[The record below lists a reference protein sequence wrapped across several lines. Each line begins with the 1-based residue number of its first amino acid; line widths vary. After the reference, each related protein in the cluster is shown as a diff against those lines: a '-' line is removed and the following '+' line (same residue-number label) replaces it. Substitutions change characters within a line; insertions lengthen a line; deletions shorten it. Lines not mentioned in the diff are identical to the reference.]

1 MNELERLTTALA
13 SRYLLTTELGHG
25 AMATVYLATDL
36 KHDRAVALKVL
47 KSSLAAEGASAR
59 FLREVRITAR
69 LNHPHILPLLD
80 SGEAEGFLYYVMPW
94 VEGETLRA
102 KLAREKQLTVE
113 NALQIAREVGDALSY
128 AHGHDVVHRDIKP
141 ENILLESSHAVVA
154 DFGIARALVAAGG
167 EQLTRTGVAVGTPG
181 YMSPE
186 QATGCTDLDGRS
198 DVYSLGC
205 VLFEMLA
212 GQPPFSGDVQSV
224 VFQHLTADPPSITSI
239 RPTVP
244 ASVAAALRRALS
256 KSADDRFSS
265 VALFSAALEG
275 RESTSKGPAVSA
287 SVASMPR
294 TIRRYAVPGIAG
306 AVVLSAAALLL
317 RSDDSGAT
325 KTVARHDRTAIAVL
339 PFRNL
344 NPEESHASLVAG
356 LHDELSTQLSK
367 VSALTVIS
375 RPSVMGYQDATIPL
389 RQIGAELR
397 VGSVLEGSVQLMG
410 RRLRVHVQLID
421 VATHANLWSERY
433 DRTIDDAFAIQADV
447 AQQVAAAVGAALT
460 SRERQGLAEIP
471 TANPEAYRLY
481 LQAREYLNRAG
492 FFRRDYEAAQQLL
505 ERALALDPNFAL
517 GRATVSEVHGR
528 MYHWRYDPSPARA
541 ARQRMEAES
550 ALRLAPTLPR
560 AHIAMAMAH
569 YWGRGDYSRALDEF
583 AIALQGLPNDAD
595 LWQRIGWVQRRLGH
609 WSEALTAFQKASE
622 LNPRDA
628 TLFADLGAASYLVMH
643 RYADAVRANDIALS
657 LAPDLHWAAVLKGFN
672 YVLWLGQ
679 LDTLRTVLRALPNDT
694 ELGFLGTRAVQQIQ
708 LFRWQRQGD
717 SLLHFL
723 KAARTP
729 VFVSQ
734 IEFFPSSLWAAWAH
748 RLRGDTVAAKAA
760 FDSARVLLDSV
771 IADLPH
777 DRRVHAAR
785 GLALAGLGRR
795 SEALLEARWL
805 QHSGGYRHD
814 AFEGPRAAEDR
825 ARILAQAG
833 ETDAALD
840 EIERLLTRP
849 SWFSAQLLRLDPLWD
864 RLRDHPRFIK
874 LMAKHTRVE

>member
-1 MNELERLTTALA
+1 MNDLERLTTALA

-25 AMATVYLATDL
+25 AMAAVYLATDL
-36 KHDRAVALKVL
+36 KHDRPVALKVL

-80 SGEAEGFLYYVMPW
+80 SGEAEGFLYYVMPL

-102 KLAREKQLTVE
+102 RLAREKQLTVE

-128 AHGHDVVHRDIKP
+128 AHSHDVVHRDIKP
-141 ENILLESSHAVVA
+141 ENILLESGHAVVA

-167 EQLTRTGVAVGTPG
+167 EQLTRTGVAIGTPG

-212 GQPPFSGDVQSV
+212 GRPPFSGDVHTV

-244 ASVAAALRRALS
+244 ASVAEALRRALS

-275 RESTSKGPAVSA
+275 RESTSKGPAVPA
-287 SVASMPR
+287 SVAS

-306 AVVLSAAALLL
+306 AVVLSAAALLI

-325 KTVARHDRTAIAVL
+325 KTVPRHDRTAIAVL

-367 VSALTVIS
+367 ISALTVIS
-375 RPSVMGYQDATIPL
+375 RPSVMGYQGATIPL

-397 VGSVLEGSVQLMG
+397 VGSVLEGTVQLVG

-421 VATHANLWSERY
+421 VATYANLWSERY

-460 SRERQGLAEIP
+460 STERQGLAEIP

-517 GRATVSEVHGR
+517 GRATISEVHGR

-541 ARQRMEAES
+541 ARQRMEAEA

-560 AHIAMAMAH
+560 AHIAMGMAH
-569 YWGRGDYSRALDEF
+569 YWGRSDYARALDEF
-583 AIALQGLPNDAD
+583 AIALQGMPNDAD
-595 LWQRIGWVQRRLGH
+595 LWQRIGWVRRRLGH
-609 WSEALTAFQKASE
+609 WSEALAAFQKARE
-622 LNPRDA
+622 LNPRYA
-628 TLFADLGAASYLVMH
+628 TLFADLGATSYLVLH
-643 RYADAVRANDIALS
+643 RYADAVSANDIALT
-657 LAPDLHWAAVLKGFN
+657 LAPDLHWAAVLKGLS

-679 LDTLRTVLRALPNDT
+679 PDTMRAVLRALPNDA
-694 ELGFLGTRAVQQIQ
+694 ELGVLGTKAVQQIQ

-723 KAARTP
+723 KAARAP
-729 VFVSQ
+729 VFASQ
-734 IEFFPSSLWAAWAH
+734 NEFFPSSLCAAWAH

-760 FDSARVLLDSV
+760 FDSARVFLDSV

-874 LMAKHTRVE
+874 LVEKHTRVE